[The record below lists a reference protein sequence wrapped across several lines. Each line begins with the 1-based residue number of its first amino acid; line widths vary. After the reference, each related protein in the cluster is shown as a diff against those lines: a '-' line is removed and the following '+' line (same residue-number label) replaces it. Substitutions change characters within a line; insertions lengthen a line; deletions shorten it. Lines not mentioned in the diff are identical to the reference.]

1 MRCGEKLPLFLFA
14 VLVKQPL
21 FSSPNGLI
29 VLRRSFRA
37 DFNHISQTDS
47 LKVYLLMINGVPQ
60 IQYMNPKLY

>member
-1 MRCGEKLPLFLFA
+1 MRGKVASIFVCRAGEA
-14 VLVKQPL
+14 TA